1 MMAEIIAVLS
11 GGSRDGESTVLDDH
25 VDRLYAASDAPG
37 LLDVYEATGE
47 TKALAGN
54 TEPATLFTFAGQVSA
69 EGMAPE
75 AIHMPSR

>member
-1 MMAEIIAVLS
+1 VAEIIAVLT

-37 LLDVYEATGE
+37 LLDVYESTGE
-47 TKALAGN
+47 TKPLAGN
-54 TEPATLFTFAGQVSA
+54 TEPATVFAFAGRVSA
-69 EGMAPE
+69 EGIEPE